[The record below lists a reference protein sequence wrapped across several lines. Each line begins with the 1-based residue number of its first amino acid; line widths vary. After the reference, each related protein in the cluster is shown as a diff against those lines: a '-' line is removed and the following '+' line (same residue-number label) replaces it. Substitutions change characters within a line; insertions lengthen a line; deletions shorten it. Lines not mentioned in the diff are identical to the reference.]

1 MVEHLHVD
9 NLEFWLEVVCAH
21 FLEGQYAVVGPSFG
35 LDIAVCRPSEIQF
48 ARVRSSPQRFSRTEK
63 HVRHSA
69 NDSVVLYLQA
79 EGTGV
84 QIQDGRELIIR
95 PGDLVCADATRPTD
109 LHCTGH
115 FEQILLQ
122 IPRPL
127 FVSALGPTERFT
139 SLELSRRTPVGS
151 VLAQFLKNIDSVL
164 DDVSDFAALQLSQIA
179 VSLAFTALA
188 DQSFL
193 TLENP
198 NWSRNTLLLRA
209 KVFIRQH
216 CQNPDL
222 NPATIAGAL
231 KISVRYLQSIFQD
244 IGTTPSDHIWECRLE
259 NSRRDLEN
267 PSFYMMSIGDIALK
281 NGFANLPHFCNR
293 FKERFGMS
301 ARGFRNSVRQLSSA
315 VLTEDKQR
323 ARKSL

>member
-9 NLEFWLEVVCAH
+9 NLEYWHEVVCAH
-21 FLEGQYAVVGPSFG
+21 ILEAQCASLSPSFN

-48 ARVRSSPQRFSRTEK
+48 SRVRSSPHRFSRTEK

-69 NDSVVLYLQA
+69 KDSVVLYLQV

-84 QIQDGRELIIR
+84 QIQDGRELIVR
-95 PGDLVCADATRPTD
+95 PGDLVCADATRPMD
-109 LHCTGH
+109 LHCTGR
-115 FEQILLQ
+115 FEEVLLH

-151 VLAQFLKNIDSVL
+151 VLAPFLKNIDAIL

-179 VSLAFTALA
+179 VSLAMTALA

-198 NWSRNTLLLRA
+198 SWSRNALLLRA

-222 NPATIAGAL
+222 TPATIAAAL
-231 KISVRYLQSIFQD
+231 KISVRYLQSVFQD
-244 IGTTPSDHIWECRLE
+244 TGTTPSDHIWECRLE
-259 NSRRDLEN
+259 SSRRDLEN
-267 PSFYMMSIGDIALK
+267 PSFSMMSIGDIALK

-293 FKERFGMS
+293 FKEKFGVS
-301 ARGFRNSVRQLSSA
+301 ARGFRSSVKQLSSGA
-315 VLTEDKQR
+315 LLEDKQST
-323 ARKSL
+323 RKNL